1 MIYLMR
7 HGLDDEDYVG
17 GWSDVSLLE
26 EGRLQ
31 VVESAL
37 WLKNNLH
44 IERIISSDIKRAS
57 ESALIVSSFLGKDVI
72 FDRNLREQNKG
83 LLNGLSKDI
92 ANSKYSEYMD
102 NVLVDTVYP
111 EGESLRDLY
120 IRIKSYLDRIM
131 KLEDNTLLV
140 THRGVIN
147 MIYYILYNKEL
158 DMNKKQFKVDHA
170 SVHEL
175 DKENRLIR
183 RVK

>member
-1 MIYLMR
+1 
-7 HGLDDEDYVG
+7 
-17 GWSDVSLLE
+17 
-26 EGRLQ
+26 
-31 VVESAL
+31 
-37 WLKNNLH
+37 
-44 IERIISSDIKRAS
+44 
-57 ESALIVSSFLGKDVI
+57 
-72 FDRNLREQNKG
+72 
-83 LLNGLSKDI
+83 
-92 ANSKYSEYMD
+92 MD